1 MVGHEKEVA
10 GLIDAEI
17 PAPKDL
23 RLGMVILVSVCGVV
37 VLLPL
42 LYVLGASTTPGIVIG
57 FAVGGTLTYILV
69 AVVRKPMRSQQQ
81 RTIDEFAKEGR
92 LEACAS
98 YVAEQIAVSRAE
110 TVARSA
116 VRALVEAKRFGA
128 ALRIRMRGTQAPAT
142 EPPIDF
148 SFPPISLDEAD
159 SGFVRF
165 EEGIAGAVSN
175 SDPPVCRDE
184 EEWSFIRRARRNLAI
199 RIVAP
204 KLFLCMLLYNLARLS
219 WSSIRSGQVEPM
231 LFVFVLV
238 FLVLLGASTSGLLS
252 DLHWFILPGGLVLR
266 RPAKDPASS
275 KLVLFD
281 RRESVLCVVQQRKH
295 AWTVLVSNGQTVE
308 SMVATTREA
317 NMLLCAWL
325 SPLAPPPVEKL
336 VDLT

>member
-1 MVGHEKEVA
+1 MVGQEKEVP
-10 GLIDAEI
+10 GLIDVEI
-17 PAPKDL
+17 PAPKDI

-42 LYVLGASTTPGIVIG
+42 LYLIGASTSPGIVIG
-57 FAVGGTLTYILV
+57 IAVGGTLTCVLV
-69 AVVRKPMRSQQQ
+69 AVIRKPLRSQRQ
-81 RTIDEFAKEGR
+81 RTIEEFAKEGR

-98 YVAEQIAVSRAE
+98 YAAEQIADSRAE

-116 VRALVEAKRFGA
+116 VRALVEAKRFGV
-128 ALRIRMRGTQAPAT
+128 ALRIRMPGSQAPAT

-159 SGFVRF
+159 AGFIRF
-165 EEGIAGAVSN
+165 EEGIVGAVSN
-175 SDPPVCRDE
+175 SDPPGCQDD

-199 RIVAP
+199 RIMAP
-204 KLFLCMLLYNLARLS
+204 KLFLCVILYNVARLS

-231 LFVFVLV
+231 LVVFVLTS
-238 FLVLLGASTSGLLS
+238 LALLTTSTSGLLS
-252 DLHWFILPGGLVLR
+252 DMHWFILPGGLVLR

-275 KLVLFD
+275 KLVLFG

-308 SMVATTREA
+308 SMMATTREA
-317 NMLLCAWL
+317 NMLLRAWL
-325 SPLAPPPVEKL
+325 SPLSPPPVEKL